1 MKRYYRRIAPLLS
14 GNYILPSHA
23 HCEIS
28 TTYLLSTMRPVK
40 PGFRDLPAKS
50 KFLAAKKF
58 RVLEPGI
65 EKCNPTLLS

>member
-1 MKRYYRRIAPLLS
+1 MDTYSEEVCFSLRNNTTPLAPMYS
-14 GNYILPSHA
+14 A
-23 HCEIS
+23 EA
-28 TTYLLSTMRPVK
+28 R
-40 PGFRDLPAKS
+40 FRDLPAKS